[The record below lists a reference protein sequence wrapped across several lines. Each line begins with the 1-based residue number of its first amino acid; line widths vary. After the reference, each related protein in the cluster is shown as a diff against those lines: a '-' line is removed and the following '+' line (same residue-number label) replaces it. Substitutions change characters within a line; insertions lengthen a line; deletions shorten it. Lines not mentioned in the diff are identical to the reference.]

1 MEIALDREI
10 TSLNQFWKYHL
21 DWAGSRRTLPARNS
35 TRNWNTS
42 DSSTRFGNNRE
53 RSVKEFEIQPIVFD
67 HCRLRPKTAA
77 RVSISYRV
85 SSRERERY
93 EFARIFPNYSEVRIR
108 GTIHGTFLFQSQSWF
123 TLQDNRSL
131 DEIRG
136 RRCYLERYV
145 TIAWICYI
153 VGLLQPITKLATV
166 LCYHFS
172 VTCRRRKRLSWR
184 WWRRR
189 RFV

>member
-1 MEIALDREI
+1 MIVEIALDCEI
-10 TSLNQFWKYHL
+10 TSLNQFSKYHL
-21 DWAGSRRTLPARNS
+21 DWGSRRTLPARNS

-42 DSSTRFGNNRE
+42 GNSTRFGNNRA
-53 RSVKEFEIQPIVFD
+53 RSVKEFEIQPIVSD

-93 EFARIFPNYSEVRIR
+93 EFARIFPNYSEYIR

-131 DEIRG
+131 DGIGKTRFG
-136 RRCYLERYV
+136 AV
-145 TIAWICYI
+145 D
-153 VGLLQPITKLATV
+153 AT
-166 LCYHFS
+166 
-172 VTCRRRKRLSWR
+172 
-184 WWRRR
+184 
-189 RFV
+189 